1 MALAHLLLSN
11 GRCHEI
17 AERNNFL
24 ETKTKLEVEQ
34 EFRMTKEE
42 IYYICN
48 IVAQDLQSKR
58 SRSLDLTLLD
68 KVLILLV

>member
-1 MALAHLLLSN
+1 MSLAHLLVSD

-24 ETKTKLEVEQ
+24 EIKTELEVLQ

-42 IYYICN
+42 IYFICN
-48 IVAQDLQSKR
+48 IVAQDLQSKG
-58 SRSLDLTLLD
+58 SRFNAA
-68 KVLILLV
+68 